1 MKPNFRRDNVKLMSE
16 QVVKISRNKAQYNTR
31 LEQISHVL
39 NLRIW

>member
-1 MKPNFRRDNVKLMSE
+1 MELNFRRDNVKLMSE
-16 QVVKISRNKAQYNTR
+16 QVVKISRNKAQYNTC